1 MTMPTKTLKATSLL
15 IVLLIVSCKDSRK
28 EEKETEITDNE
39 ELKTMY
45 QSDQSERMS
54 GTIDWSIVAERD
66 KSRQKR
72 VKELLDSGKVR
83 TSDDYYHTAM
93 IFQHGMDT
101 IASGMAVKMMKK
113 AIALDSTRNK
123 WLLAAAIDRH
133 LMRKKEPQI
142 YGTQFTRNQGLPWR
156 LYNIDTTVI
165 SDQERV
171 VYGVETLA
179 EQREKVKRLNK
190 KKLLELVEE
199 GKSLDGIIVFIKS
212 ENKKKSE
219 SLYDY
224 SEMAL
229 NNFGYQLMAK
239 DDNQGA
245 LKIFK
250 LNTELYPNADNTYDS
265 YGECLLALGNKEEAI
280 IAYKKSLE
288 LNPDNDNARGI
299 IAQLD
304 SKDN

>member
-1 MTMPTKTLKATSLL
+1 MTIPIKTLKATSLL
-15 IVLLIVSCKDSRK
+15 IFLLIVSCNDSRK

-39 ELKTMY
+39 ELKKMY

-101 IASGMAVKMMKK
+101 VASGMAVKMMEK
-113 AIALDSTRNK
+113 AIELDSARNK

-133 LMRKKEPQI
+133 LMRKGEPQI
-142 YGTQFTRNQGLPWR
+142 YGTQFTRNQGEPWR

-171 VYGVETLA
+171 AYGVETLA

-190 KKLLELVEE
+190 KNLGELLEE
-199 GKSLDGIIVFIKS
+199 GKSIDEILVFIKS
-212 ENKKKSE
+212 ENQKETE
-219 SLYDY
+219 SQYDY
-224 SEMAL
+224 SEMTL
-229 NNFGYQLMAK
+229 NNFGYQFMAQ
-239 DDNQGA
+239 DDSQGA

-250 LNTELYPNADNTYDS
+250 LNTELYPNAYNTFDS
-265 YGECLLALGNKEEAI
+265 YGECLLALGKKEEAVK
-280 IAYKKSLE
+280 AYKRSLE
-288 LNPDNDNARGI
+288 LNPDNDNAREI
-299 IAQLD
+299 ITKLE
-304 SKDN
+304 KNDN

>member
-1 MTMPTKTLKATSLL
+1 MSLTTKILKITSLL
-15 IVLLIVSCKDSRK
+15 ICLLIVSCNDAKK

-54 GTIDWSIVAERD
+54 GTIDWSIVAKKD
-66 KSRQKR
+66 KSRLKR

-83 TSDDYYHTAM
+83 TSEDYYHTAM

-101 IASGMAVKMMKK
+101 VASGIAVKMMEK

-133 LMRKKEPQI
+133 LMRKGEPQI
-142 YGTQFTRNQGLPWR
+142 YGTQFTRNQGEPWR

-165 SDQERV
+165 SDQERIA
-171 VYGVETLA
+171 YGVETLA
-179 EQREKVKRLNK
+179 EQREKLKRLNK
-190 KKLLELVEE
+190 KNLAKLFEE
-199 GKSLDGIIVFIKS
+199 GKSLDEILVFIKS
-212 ENKKKSE
+212 ENQKETE
-219 SLYDY
+219 SQYDY

-229 NNFGYQLMAK
+229 NNFGYQFMAQ
-239 DDNQGA
+239 DDYQGA

-250 LNTELYPNADNTYDS
+250 LNTELYPNAHNTYDS